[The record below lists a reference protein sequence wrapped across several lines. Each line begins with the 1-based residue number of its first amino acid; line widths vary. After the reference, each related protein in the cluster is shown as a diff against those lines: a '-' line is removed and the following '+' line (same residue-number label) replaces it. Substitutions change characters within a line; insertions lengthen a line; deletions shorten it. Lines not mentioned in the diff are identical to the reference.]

1 MLDRVV
7 VSSASGPYAVV
18 IGDGAINALG
28 AEMTAAKLGRRRL
41 LISSHRVWDFHG
53 PKFRKLGADRTP
65 ILVEDGERYKNLNS
79 VARVLDAL
87 VKAEADRSTVVI
99 AVGGGVIGD
108 LVGFAAATY
117 LRGVPVVHVPT
128 TLLAQVDSAIGGKTG
143 VNHPLG
149 KNLIGAFHAPSL
161 VVADP
166 AVLETLPR
174 REFRAGLYEVIKYG
188 VIAEPAL
195 LDRMRDTLPA
205 IFNRDGDAVAPL
217 VAASCR
223 IKAAVVSADERESG
237 HRRTLNFGHTIGHA
251 LEAVTKYK
259 RFRHGEAIGY
269 GMLAALAIGVTRGIT
284 PKSLGEEVDAL
295 ITQLGPLPPVADISA
310 KEVLAAIKRDKKVVN
325 GTLHFIA
332 AADRGKTV
340 EVTDV
345 SEKEIVTAVKK
356 LGVRA

>member
-1 MLDRVV
+1 
-7 VSSASGPYAVV
+7 
-18 IGDGAINALG
+18 
-28 AEMTAAKLGRRRL
+28 
-41 LISSHRVWDFHG
+41 
-53 PKFRKLGADRTP
+53 
-65 ILVEDGERYKNLNS
+65 
-79 VARVLDAL
+79 
-87 VKAEADRSTVVI
+87 
-99 AVGGGVIGD
+99 
-108 LVGFAAATY
+108 
-117 LRGVPVVHVPT
+117 
-128 TLLAQVDSAIGGKTG
+128 
-143 VNHPLG
+143 
-149 KNLIGAFHAPSL
+149 

-166 AVLETLPR
+166 IVLETLPR

-205 IFNRDGDAVAPL
+205 IFNRDADAVAPL

-237 HRRTLNFGHTIGHA
+237 LRRTLNFGHTIGHA

-332 AADRGKTV
+332 AAGRGTTV